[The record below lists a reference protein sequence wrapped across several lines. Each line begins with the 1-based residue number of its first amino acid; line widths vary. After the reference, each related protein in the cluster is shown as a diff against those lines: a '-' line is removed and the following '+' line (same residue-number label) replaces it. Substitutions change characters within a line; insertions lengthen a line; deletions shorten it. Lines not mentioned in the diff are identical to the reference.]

1 MKRHHDH
8 ENTISMSSPEKLSDG
23 DVVVEYERQMSK
35 AEARQLFDWVLWERA
50 QRWHEELNSGISAR
64 LPDSGK
70 KLLLFL
76 EASLREL
83 NNQSRDARGLWR
95 LHGSN
100 GKARVPDKVMCQI
113 CGSSDISKC
122 ILSDVALPLFASSED
137 AKWRGGHENGLT
149 TSSLKKL
156 FGGEA
161 RVGDER
167 KRTEAEVPQLQE
179 ATAGC
184 ICAHPNGGKRL
195 CLLSDASL
203 GELND
208 QCQDPQ
214 ADPCLQDGSSEAQV
228 PDEAVCEICGNGSYP
243 NLIANCIGCNNY
255 EHCYCMQVATF
266 VVPDEWY
273 CNSCQ
278 ERLTGQLDV
287 TEALVGFCTLR
298 NTAPPPHIGP

>member
-1 MKRHHDH
+1 M
-8 ENTISMSSPEKLSDG
+8 
-23 DVVVEYERQMSK
+23 
-35 AEARQLFDWVLWERA
+35 
-50 QRWHEELNSGISAR
+50 
-64 LPDSGK
+64 
-70 KLLLFL
+70 
-76 EASLREL
+76 
-83 NNQSRDARGLWR
+83 
-95 LHGSN
+95 
-100 GKARVPDKVMCQI
+100 DKVMCQI

-122 ILSDVALPLFASSED
+122 ILSNVALLLSAFSED
-137 AKWRGGHENGLT
+137 AKWCGGHENEMT
-149 TSSLKKL
+149 TASLEKL

-184 ICAHPNGGKRL
+184 ISAHPNGGKRL

-214 ADPCLQDGSSEAQV
+214 AAPCLQDGSSEARV
-228 PDEAVCEICGNGSYP
+228 PDQDEAVCEICGNGSYP

-255 EHCYCMQVATF
+255 EHWMVVTF

-273 CNSCQ
+273 CNCQ

-287 TEALVGFCTLR
+287 TEVVGFCTLR
-298 NTAPPPHIGP
+298 NTGPPPHIGP